1 MSTAALDL
9 RAIPP
14 AQRSMAENLA
24 LMPEADRMALLA
36 SMVDEAVEALEDD
49 WRFWGRPDQFEPSN
63 DWRVWLVMQGRGTG
77 KTRTG
82 AQTTNEKAKKVARLA
97 LVGATAA
104 DVRDV
109 MVEGPSGIIARAPK
123 GERPRYE
130 PSKRRVT
137 WPNGAIGIC
146 YSDAD
151 PEQLRGFEG
160 EYAWVDELGKYRH
173 ADESWSNL
181 AFAMRAGTRP
191 QRLVTTTPR
200 RIPALRALLLRH
212 AGDPEKRTPPDPR
225 VVVTRGSTY
234 RNLANLASDFI
245 EELLAQYEGT
255 RLGEQ
260 ELHGVLLEDVEGALW
275 THATLEAARWAQGW
289 TRTDSGLEVPL
300 HVDLREI
307 VVAVDPPGSTRT
319 ECGIIVAGRDA
330 ERIRA
335 RAFVLDDRTRKGSPA
350 EWGRAAV
357 KAYHDWQA
365 NTMVVERNFGGDM
378 VRHVIGTVP
387 PFHEDGKDYPGGDGV
402 YFAEANATRGKTL
415 RAEPVAAFYEQ
426 APSRVW
432 HVGRF
437 ADLESELTTWVE
449 DDGQDSPN
457 RLDALVWAITY
468 LLVGNVTGRAK
479 TTGAQIAAARL
490 PSALG

>member
-1 MSTAALDL
+1 MTTAGLDL
-9 RAIPP
+9 RALPP
-14 AQRSMAENLA
+14 DQLSMAERLA
-24 LMPEADRMALLA
+24 LAPEADRMAVLSA
-36 SMVDEAVEALEDD
+36 MVDDALEALEDD
-49 WRFWGRPDQFEPSN
+49 WRFWGRPDQFEPRH

-82 AQTTNEKAKKVARLA
+82 SQTTNEKARKVARLA

-109 MVEGPSGIIARAPK
+109 MIEGPSGIMATAPK
-123 GERPRYE
+123 GERPKYE
-130 PSKRRVT
+130 PSKRRAT
-137 WPNGAIGIC
+137 WPNGAVGIT

-160 EYAWVDELGKYRH
+160 EFAWVDELGKYRH
-173 ADESWSNL
+173 ADETWSNL

-212 AGDPEKRTPPDPR
+212 AGDPERRQAPDPR
-225 VVVTRGSTY
+225 IVVTRGSTY
-234 RNLANLASDFI
+234 RNLANLAPDFI

-275 THATLEAARWAQGW
+275 KHATLEAARWKQW

-300 HVDLREI
+300 HVTLREI
-307 VVAVDPPGSTRT
+307 AVGVDPPGSTST
-319 ECGIIVAGRDA
+319 ECGIIVAGRDGD
-330 ERIRA
+330 RPRA
-335 RAFVLDDRTRKGSPA
+335 RGFVLDDRSRKGSPA

-365 NTMVVERNFGGDM
+365 NTMVVERNYGGDM
-378 VRHVIGTVP
+378 VRHTIATVP
-387 PFHEDGKDYPGGDGV
+387 PFTEDGKDYPGGEAV

-415 RAEPVAAFYEQ
+415 RAEPVAALYEQ
-426 APSRVW
+426 DPSRVW

-437 ADLESELTTWVE
+437 PDLEGELTTWVE
-449 DDGQDSPN
+449 NDGQASPN
-457 RLDALVWAITY
+457 RLDALVWVLTH
-468 LLVGNVTGRAK
+468 LLVGTVVGKAK
-479 TTGAQIAAARL
+479 TSGQQIAAARL